1 MLAALIGPVMAILDK
16 VIPDPTQRDKAKAEM
31 AIIVAK
37 AQADEMKAKASVV
50 VAEATGESWMQR
62 NWRPVLMFTFIAI
75 IINNFLLLPY
85 MIALGLPIPHLELPD
100 QMWYLLSIGVGGYI
114 AGRSGEKITN
124 SINKKKFYSNLRDE
138 QGSVSQEEVERL
150 EKAFKDM

>member
-1 MLAALIGPVMAILDK
+1 MLSALIGPIMAIINK
-16 VIPDPTQRDKAKAEM
+16 IIPDPKQQAEAKAEM
-31 AIIVAK
+31 MTIIAE
-37 AQADEMKAKASVV
+37 AQAEEMKAKSAVV
-50 VAEATGESWMQR
+50 VAEAKGESWMQR

-85 MIALGLPIPHLELPD
+85 MIALGVPLPTLELPS

-124 SINKKKFYSNLRDE
+124 NINKRKFYDTLRSE
-138 QGSVSQEEVERL
+138 KGYLTQEEVDKL
-150 EKAFKDM
+150 ENALKES